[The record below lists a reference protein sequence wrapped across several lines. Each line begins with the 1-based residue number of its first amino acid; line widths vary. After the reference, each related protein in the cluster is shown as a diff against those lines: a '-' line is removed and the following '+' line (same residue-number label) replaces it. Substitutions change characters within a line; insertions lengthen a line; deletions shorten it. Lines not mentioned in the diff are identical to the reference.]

1 MKSMIE
7 LITVGMNSC
16 GMAAGAQE
24 TYDALKKEL
33 SARKLD
39 IRIKVVGCAGMCY
52 REPLID
58 VVTDSGT
65 IGYCEMTEGR
75 VKRLVEEHLVG
86 GKEISEWVIKRTPK
100 GNICTD
106 TWDSD
111 GYFTRQKKIVLEN
124 SGCID
129 PESIDEYISA
139 DGYKALEKAL
149 KMPPEEI
156 IREIERSGL
165 RGRGGAGFPTGM
177 KWKLTRDVKALKKYV
192 ICNGDEGDPGAFMDR
207 NVLEGDP
214 HRVIEGMIIGA
225 YAVGSDEGYI
235 YCRAEYPLAIKRL
248 VIALDHARER
258 GHLGKN
264 IMGSGFSFDIHIKEG
279 AGAFVCGEETALI
292 QSIEGKRGMPKPRP
306 PYPSVKG
313 LFGEST
319 MINNVETWA
328 NVPWIMRRGA
338 SEYAAMGL
346 GKSKGTKVFALAG
359 KVKRGGN
366 VEVPMGMPLK
376 EILFDIA
383 GGSRSGK
390 PIKAVQMGGPS
401 GGCLPRELFDTPVT
415 YEHMVQTGAIVG
427 SGGMVVMDEDTC
439 MVDLAKFFLDFTVK
453 ESCGKCT
460 FCRLGTKRMFEILDR
475 ISGPEGTEEDLEK
488 LAKLAVQ
495 VKTGSLCGLG
505 QTAPNPV
512 LTTLK
517 YFREEYLA
525 HVRDKRC
532 PANVCKRLL
541 RFFITEKCKGCAACA
556 KVCPSKAISGKA
568 KSMHSIDQKLCIKC
582 GSCARTCKFDAINIT
597 GLSGGV

>member
-1 MKSMIE
+1 MIE

-24 TYDALKKEL
+24 TYDALKREL

-39 IRIKVVGCAGMCY
+39 IRMKKVGCAGMCY

-58 VVTDSGT
+58 VVTDYGT
-65 IGYCEMTEGR
+65 VGYSEMTEDK
-75 VKRLVEEHLVG
+75 VQRLVEEHLVG
-86 GKEISEWVIKRTPK
+86 GKEISEWVVKRITK
-100 GNICTD
+100 GKGCTE

-111 GYFTRQKKIVLEN
+111 GYFARQKKIVLEN
-124 SGCID
+124 SGFID
-129 PESIDEYISA
+129 PESIDEYISVE
-139 DGYKALEKAL
+139 GYKALDKAL
-149 KMPPEEI
+149 KMTPEEI
-156 IREIERSGL
+156 IKEIERSGL
-165 RGRGGAGFPTGM
+165 RGRGGAGFSTGM
-177 KWKLTRDVKALKKYV
+177 KWKLTREVKTPKKYV

-225 YAVGSDEGYI
+225 YAVGSDEAYI

-248 VIALDHARER
+248 VIALDQARSR
-258 GHLGKN
+258 GYLGKN
-264 IMGSGFSFDIHIKEG
+264 ILGSGFSFDIHIKEG

-328 NVPWIMRRGA
+328 NVPWIIRRGA
-338 SEYAAMGL
+338 TEFAALGL
-346 GKSKGTKVFALAG
+346 GKSKGTKVFALTG

-376 EILFDIA
+376 EILIDIA

-401 GGCLPRELFDTPVT
+401 GGCLPAALFDTPVT
-415 YEHMVQTGAIVG
+415 YEHMTQTGAIVG

-460 FCRLGTKRMFEILDR
+460 FCRLGTKRMLEILER

-488 LAKLAVQ
+488 LAKLATL
-495 VKTGSLCGLG
+495 VKTGSLCALG
-505 QTAPNPV
+505 GTAPNPV

-517 YFREEYLA
+517 YFHEEYLA

-532 PANVCKRLL
+532 PAKVCKGLL
-541 RFFITEKCKGCAACA
+541 RFNITEKCTGCTLCA
-556 KVCPSKAISGKA
+556 KICPTKAISGQA
-568 KSMHSIDQKLCIKC
+568 KSRHLVDQSLCIKC
-582 GSCARTCKFDAINIT
+582 GSCARACKFDAVNIT
-597 GLSGGV
+597 GLSGGA